1 LPFIKLIKQG
11 NSQSKLKVMKK
22 NIIKIFVLFFTLT
35 IGIGTSLSAQNYFSK
50 PEVTKNLADASK
62 YLSSTLDDLEESN
75 EDLFKVNKEKLRFIK
90 KIQKELKSNDSVQD
104 VAEKYL
110 PKEEV
115 NVIQPAVRFI
125 NTSFA
130 NTSPRE
136 YIRSEILFLISY

>member
-1 LPFIKLIKQG
+1 
-11 NSQSKLKVMKK
+11 MKK

-35 IGIGTSLSAQNYFSK
+35 IGFGTSLSAQNYFSK
-50 PEVTKNLADASK
+50 PEASKNLADAAK
-62 YLSSTLDDLEESN
+62 YLSATLEDLQETN
-75 EDLFKVNKEKLRFIK
+75 EDLYKVNKEKLRFIK
-90 KIQKELKSNDSVQD
+90 KMQKELKTSNSVQE

-130 NTSPRE
+130 NTSPRQ